1 MVLALK
7 PERVKELDFLNVS
20 LNLQNSTYRPYKKL
34 NDTLLYV
41 HSLSNHPGNVIKEIT
56 NSTKERLSKNL
67 SNEELLNTAKS
78 EYEDALK
85 KNGFK
90 VDFKHTKNQR
100 QKPKNRSRNTVWFNL
115 PFNKVVSTNVAKFF
129 LRLFNRH
136 FPNSHR
142 LHKLFNRKT
151 VKVTYCCIQNI
162 TNIYKGHNSKI
173 TSTPC
178 NQLALCNCRVKEG
191 YPMDGKYQTMDAV
204 YDCCVTS
211 P

>member
-1 MVLALK
+1 MK

-90 VDFKHTKNQR
+90 VDFKCTSYQRHKTKNGT
-100 QKPKNRSRNTVWFNL
+100 RNIIWFTP
-115 PFNKVVSTNVAKFF
+115 PFKKAISTNVAKSF
-129 LRLFNRH
+129 L
-136 FPNSHR
+136 
-142 LHKLFNRKT
+142 
-151 VKVTYCCIQNI
+151 
-162 TNIYKGHNSKI
+162 
-173 TSTPC
+173 
-178 NQLALCNCRVKEG
+178 
-191 YPMDGKYQTMDAV
+191 
-204 YDCCVTS
+204 
-211 P
+211 

>member
-1 MVLALK
+1 MK
-7 PERVKELDFLNVS
+7 SERVKELDFLNVS

-85 KNGFK
+85 KYGFK

-100 QKPKNRSRNTVWFNL
+100 QKPKTRSRNTVWFNL
-115 PFNKVVSTNVAKFF
+115 PFNKVVSTNVAKLF
-129 LRLFNRH
+129 L
-136 FPNSHR
+136 
-142 LHKLFNRKT
+142 
-151 VKVTYCCIQNI
+151 
-162 TNIYKGHNSKI
+162 
-173 TSTPC
+173 
-178 NQLALCNCRVKEG
+178 
-191 YPMDGKYQTMDAV
+191 
-204 YDCCVTS
+204 
-211 P
+211 